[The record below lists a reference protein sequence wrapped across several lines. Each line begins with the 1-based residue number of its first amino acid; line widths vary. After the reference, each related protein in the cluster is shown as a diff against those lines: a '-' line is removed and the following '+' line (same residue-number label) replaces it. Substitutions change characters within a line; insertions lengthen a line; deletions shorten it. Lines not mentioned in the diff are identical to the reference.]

1 MRSVV
6 GEEGIILVQMGEIF
20 SQKPNPT
27 PNCKPTS
34 QVLSISKPLDFFQTQ
49 KGDNRI
55 QSESRMS
62 ESIARNEELCTLCEE
77 FTSQAIYYIGEN
89 ETQVEIINTLHQ
101 ACSQLHSLE
110 KQCALLVDYYA
121 PLFFM
126 EVATI
131 RPEQF
136 CEKVNLCEKTVSVPL
151 PKHDDACTICHH
163 VVEEILTKLE
173 DPDTQLEIIARLLKA
188 CNKVENFVQQCKRL
202 VFQYGPLIMA
212 NLVKFLETTDVCTS
226 IHACKASQ
234 EVVGR
239 SEFLAIA

>member
-1 MRSVV
+1 MWLRMRFMLLM
-6 GEEGIILVQMGEIF
+6 LV
-20 SQKPNPT
+20 
-27 PNCKPTS
+27 
-34 QVLSISKPLDFFQTQ
+34 ISCTCANARNLITLDIMVMP
-49 KGDNRI
+49 GDYRI

-62 ESIARNEELCTLCEE
+62 ESIARNEEMCTLCEE
-77 FTSQAIYYIGEN
+77 YTSQAMYYLGEN

-101 ACSQLHSLE
+101 ACSRLHSFV
-110 KQCALLVDYYA
+110 KQCVLLVDYYA

-136 CEKVNLCEKTVSVPL
+136 CEKVNLCEKTVLVPL

-163 VVEEILTKLE
+163 VIQEILTKLE
-173 DPDTQLEIIARLLKA
+173 DPDTQLEIIEMLLKA
-188 CNKVENFVQQCKRL
+188 CNRVENFVQQCKRL

-226 IHACKASQ
+226 IHACRASQ
-234 EVVGR
+234 EVVVR
-239 SEFLAIA
+239 SEFLAVG